1 MLKIAKLIAV
11 IHPPVIM
18 AQNPMVAK
26 YKDVGT
32 RLP

>member
-11 IHPPVIM
+11 IHPPVIT

-26 YKDVGT
+26 YNDEGI